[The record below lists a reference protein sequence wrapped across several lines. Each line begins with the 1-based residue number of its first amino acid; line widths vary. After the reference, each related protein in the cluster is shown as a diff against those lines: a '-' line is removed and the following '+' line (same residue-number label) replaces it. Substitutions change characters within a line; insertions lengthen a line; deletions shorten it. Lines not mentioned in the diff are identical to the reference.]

1 MSRRCLRLKKPCQPS
16 AAVRRRG
23 AKNYEAGEQIAKLE
37 GKIEALTSMLQSVV
51 KTTEASADLNLKLNQ
66 PSSTASVD
74 GSYINTLNDDGA
86 WQTPLDPFFADGASQ
101 PLPTPPSEPRPDE
114 ADGYL
119 SYFRERMLPHFPFVY
134 ISPGM
139 TAWDLRT
146 DRPFLFQAIV
156 AVATPSTQL
165 KMARIERLKYGWA
178 KSAVLEI
185 QSTTDM
191 LLSILTYIAW
201 SIDPFLKRTSSLS
214 RMMMLATSLLHDL
227 QRARPPPAEAH
238 VIATIAPGFGEAN
251 WGASETSATDFLEQQ
266 RAGLACFVLSSMYV
280 QPSCSQ
286 VALQLFHNEYRK
298 LFTLTAIHGQDFLLF
313 QTNRCSAVDSA
324 DGRRA
329 S

>member
-1 MSRRCLRLKKPCQPS
+1 MSRRCLRLKKPCQPP

-23 AKNYEAGEQIAKLE
+23 AQNHEAGEQIAKLE

-51 KTTEASADLNLKLNQ
+51 KTTGASADLTSKLVQ

-74 GSYINTLNDDGA
+74 GSYINTFNDDGA
-86 WQTPLDPFFADGASQ
+86 WQTPLDPFLADGSSQ
-101 PLPTPPSEPRPDE
+101 PLPTPPSEPRPNE

-119 SYFRERMLPHFPFVY
+119 NYFRERMLPHFPFVY
-134 ISPGM
+134 ISPSM
-139 TAWDLRT
+139 TAWDLRK

-178 KSAVLEI
+178 KFAVLEI

-214 RMMMLATSLLHDL
+214 RMMMLAISLLYDL
-227 QRARPPPAEAH
+227 QRARQPPAEAH

-251 WGASETSATDFLEQQ
+251 WGVSETSATDFLEQH

-280 QPSCSQ
+280 
-286 VALQLFHNEYRK
+286 
-298 LFTLTAIHGQDFLLF
+298 
-313 QTNRCSAVDSA
+313 
-324 DGRRA
+324 
-329 S
+329 